1 MITLKS
7 PAKINL
13 FLNIINKR
21 KDNYH
26 DIETYFQLIN
36 LYDEIS
42 LKLIPGNK
50 IKFTSNSNKLS
61 NTDNLCIDA
70 AVLLRNYIRKEKSLN
85 VSIDLQKNIP
95 IGGGLGGGSSNAA
108 SILLGLNNLWKCNL
122 SINELSDLGKTLG
135 SDVPVFINGY
145 SAFGKDTGTSLIK
158 HDLEKKYFLIVYPG
172 IEVSS
177 KVMYQNFKI
186 NDYINHINLDN
197 MHEYIGF
204 NSFEDLLCSRYHE
217 ISDLLGILRKY
228 NNGSVSGSGSCLFS
242 IFDDEE
248 SAIKISGCLPKKYQT
263 YVVHSLN
270 TI

>member
-13 FLNIINKR
+13 FLNIVKKR
-21 KDNYH
+21 EDNYH
-26 DIETYFQLIN
+26 DIETYFQLVN

-42 LKLIPGNK
+42 LKSIPGSK
-50 IKFTSNSNKLS
+50 IKFTSNNSNLS
-61 NTDNLCIDA
+61 NADNLCINA
-70 AVLLRNYIRKEKSLN
+70 AKILRNYVCKENCLN

-108 SILLGLNNLWKCNL
+108 SVLLGLNNLWKCNL
-122 SINELSDLGKTLG
+122 STNELNDLGKMLG

-145 SAFGKDTGTSLIK
+145 SAFGQDTGTSLIK
-158 HDLEKKYFLIVYPG
+158 HNLEKKYFLIVYPG

-177 KVMYQNFKI
+177 KDMYQNFKI

-217 ISDLLGILRKY
+217 ISDLLDILRKY

-248 SAIKISGCLPKKYQT
+248 SAIKISACLPKKYQT